1 MKLFEPGGLLI
12 MLVIVLVIFGPTQLP
27 KVAKMLGQSSKA
39 LRDGIEGKLEEEPA
53 ASNEKAVAVTKDP
66 EE

>member
-1 MKLFEPGGLLI
+1 MKLFEPGGLLV

-39 LRDGIEGKLEEEPA
+39 LRDGIEGKLEDEPSPA
-53 ASNEKAVAVTKDP
+53 APSAAKDP